1 MKKSTRAA
9 LPLLMLLFASTWCW
23 AQANINEGLETASL
37 WVDGTNGS
45 DSNPGT
51 QQQPLKTINEAVSL
65 AAANNHASIGT
76 QINIQPG
83 TYREVI
89 DIGYSSKDTTY
100 PVTIQAVT
108 NGTVI
113 LSGGAVQTGWTSYG
127 PNPSIYTSNWKYSYS
142 LCLQIS
148 GCPTQQDIA
157 LHRELIAV
165 NGTVMT
171 QVLSLAAM
179 QPGSF
184 YVDAKAKLV
193 YVWPPSG
200 TNMNT
205 ATVEIANQPFMF
217 RDIGK
222 SYYVIRGI
230 VFQYANSCP
239 IAAAVTVYGSATN
252 ILFDSDVFQ
261 WNNGQ
266 GLSLSTPT
274 TYFTVQNS
282 VANHNGTSGF
292 QEAQTQYGLWSNDI
306 ANFNNWRGSQSGYYS
321 CNVSGAHYWL
331 AHEDT
336 ITGMTLA
343 YNQTYGAHWDT
354 DAYNVTASNMI
365 VTGNL
370 GSGLFFEKDEGPAT
384 VSASHICN
392 HTSPLAS
399 GGLALR
405 NSEKISFTNGT
416 LVNNYPTQILVG
428 GIPGGTSITNWET
441 GLVYNLITQGL
452 TNQNNTI
459 EGTSFGQ
466 TLFQD
471 SYLNGTDWTTFL
483 SNLVSD
489 NNTWWNAANTTSP
502 FVVPEPTA
510 GTTLDLAGWQGA
522 TGQDSNS
529 TFQAPSQDPAAEC
542 NAILPDFPDYWL
554 SVDNDSVTTD
564 ASGNAVYNLTA
575 TSLNL
580 TGTLTLTTDGVSAV
594 PGLTSTLSPNSITT
608 SGTSV
613 FTVTAA
619 TTTKVGT
626 YPVTVIANSGNLTHT
641 VTMSLVVPST
651 SIRLS
656 TVNLSW
662 GSQQINTTGSSQT
675 VTVTNF
681 ANSSVTIT
689 SIASS
694 GTSWTQ
700 TNTCGSTLKAGNS
713 CTITVTFAPLAVG
726 NLTGTITITD
736 SDATG
741 TQTVNL
747 IGTGTAA
754 PTVQLSQSNLAF
766 GNQTVGNTSA
776 SKSVTLTNT
785 GTVDL
790 NITSIA
796 LSGTNPGDF
805 AETTDCASPLAAGA
819 MCTFTVTFAPT
830 TVATLS
836 ASIVITDNTYVGS
849 QTITLTGTGVAA
861 VPTAKVTPASLSFG
875 KQQINTTS
883 PSQTVTLT
891 NTGSVSLSITSI
903 TIGGSNKGSFAQ
915 TDTCGSTLAAAA
927 TCTIT
932 VTFTPTSTGS
942 KSANITVDDNTSSG
956 SQSATLAGSGV
967 NVKPT
972 VTLSASSVSFNNQLI
987 NTTST
992 TQTVTLTNTSTVSL
1006 TISSIA
1012 ITGSN
1017 KGAFS
1022 QTNTCGSTLA
1032 AGLACNINLTFT
1044 PTSSGSKTATA
1055 KITDNTSNGSQ
1066 TISLSGTGSA
1076 VSLSPTS
1083 LAFGSQ
1089 QVNTTSAS
1097 QVVTVTNQGA
1107 SALNITSIATN
1118 TNWTETNSCG
1128 ASVAKGKSCS
1138 VTVTFAPTVVGS
1150 LTGTL
1155 TLTDSDPSGSQTVSL
1170 TGIGTAVPT
1179 VTLSASS
1186 VAFGNQLINT
1196 TSPTQTVTLT
1206 NTSSVSLSITSIT
1219 LGGANKGV
1227 FSQTNT
1233 CGSTVA
1239 AGATCNINLTFTP
1252 ASTGSK
1258 SATVTI
1264 SDNASSGT
1272 QTISLSGTGT
1282 AVLLSPTNLTFASQ
1296 EINTQSLPQS
1306 VTISNLG
1313 ATSLSITSITISTN
1327 WTQTNTCGASL
1338 AAGASCTATVIF
1350 APTTAGSLSGSLTL
1364 TDNDTTGTQTVS
1376 LTGTG
1381 SAAPTVDMSPSS
1393 LSFGNQL
1400 INTTSPAQI
1409 VTLTNTGSA
1418 SLSITSIAMGGTDQ
1432 SSFSQTNTCGSTV
1445 AAGAA
1450 CTISLTFTPASS
1462 GSKSATLTA
1471 TDNASGGTQTVSLSG
1486 TGTAPIAS
1494 FSSTSVSFANQK
1506 KNTTSPPQT
1515 ITLTNTGSAT
1525 LNLTSITL
1533 VGANATD
1540 FAETTTCGATLAA
1553 GVACDFTITFTPS
1566 ATGTRQAALTVR
1578 DDSSTGAKQNIS
1590 LTGTGVK

>member
-1 MKKSTRAA
+1 MKKSTCAV
-9 LPLLMLLFASTWCW
+9 LPLLMLLFTSALCC
-23 AQANINEGLETASL
+23 AQANINEGLETAYL
-37 WVDGTNGS
+37 WVDDTNGS
-45 DSNPGT
+45 DNNPGT
-51 QQQPLKTINEAVSL
+51 QQQPFKTINKAVSL
-65 AAANNHASIGT
+65 AATNNHVNIGT
-76 QINIQPG
+76 RINIQPG

-113 LSGGAVQTGWTSYG
+113 LSGGALQTGWTSYG

-142 LCLQIS
+142 LCSQIS
-148 GCPTQQDIA
+148 GCPNQQDIA

-165 NGTVMT
+165 NGAVLT

-179 QPGSF
+179 QAGSF
-184 YVDAKAKLV
+184 YVDATAKLV

-222 SYYVIRGI
+222 SNYVIRGI
-230 VFQYANSCP
+230 VFQFANSCP
-239 IAAAVTVYGSATN
+239 TAAAASVYGSTTN

-274 TYFTVQNS
+274 THFTVQNS

-292 QEAQTQYGLWSNDI
+292 QEAQTQYGLWSNNI

-354 DAYNVTASNMI
+354 DASDVTASNMI

-384 VSASHICN
+384 ISASHICN

-405 NSEKISFTNGT
+405 NSENISFTNGT

-441 GLVYNLITQGL
+441 GQVYNLITQGF

-459 EGTSFGQ
+459 EGTSSSQ
-466 TLFQD
+466 ALFQD

-483 SNLVSD
+483 GNLVSG

-502 FVVPEPTA
+502 FVVPEPTD

-522 TGQDSNS
+522 TGQDSQS
-529 TFQAPSQDPAAEC
+529 TFQAPSQDPATAC
-542 NAILPDFPDYWL
+542 NAVVPDFPDYWL
-554 SVDNDSVTTD
+554 SVDNSSVNSD
-564 ASGNAVYNLTA
+564 ATGNAVYNLTA

-580 TGTLTLTTDGVSAV
+580 SGTLTLTTDGVSAV
-594 PGLTSTLSPNSITT
+594 SGLTSTVSPSSITT

-619 TTTKVGT
+619 TTTKAGT

-641 VTMSLVVPST
+641 VTMALVVPST

-656 TVNLSW
+656 TVNLNW
-662 GSQQINTTGSSQT
+662 GSQQVNTTGSSQT
-675 VTVTNF
+675 ITVTNF
-681 ANSSVTIT
+681 GSSSVTIT
-689 SIASS
+689 SIVSS
-694 GTSWTQ
+694 TNWTQ
-700 TNTCGSTLKAGNS
+700 TNTCGSILKAGKN
-713 CTITVTFAPLAVG
+713 CTITVTFTPVVVG
-726 NLTGTITITD
+726 TVSGTIIITD

-741 TQTVNL
+741 SQTVNL
-747 IGTGTAA
+747 SGTGTAA
-754 PTVQLSQSNLAF
+754 PTAQLSQSNLAF

-776 SKSVTLTNT
+776 SKSATLTNT
-785 GTVDL
+785 GTVNL

-796 LSGTNPGDF
+796 LSGSNPGDF
-805 AETTDCASPLAAGA
+805 SQTNDCGSVLSAGNS
-819 MCTFTVTFAPT
+819 CTFTVTFAPT
-830 TVATLS
+830 TAAALS
-836 ASIVITDNTYVGS
+836 ASIVITDNTYLGS

-861 VPTAKVTPASLSFG
+861 VPMAKITPSSLSFG
-875 KQQINTTS
+875 NQQINTTS
-883 PSQTVTLT
+883 LAQAVTLT
-891 NTGSVSLSITSI
+891 NTGTVSLTITSI
-903 TIGGSNKGSFAQ
+903 TIGGSNSGSFAQ
-915 TDTCGSTLAAAA
+915 TNTCGSTLAAAA

-932 VTFTPTSTGS
+932 VTFTPTNTGS
-942 KSANITVDDNTSSG
+942 KSASLTVDDNTSRG
-956 SQSATLAGSGV
+956 SQSGTLAGTGV
-967 NVKPT
+967 DVKPT
-972 VTLSASSVSFNNQLI
+972 VTLSASSAAFGNQLI
-987 NTTST
+987 NTSSA

-1006 TISSIA
+1006 SISSIA

-1022 QTNTCGSTLA
+1022 QSNTCGSTLA
-1032 AGLACNINLTFT
+1032 AGLACNINLTFN

-1055 KITDNTSNGSQ
+1055 KITDNTSSGSQ
-1066 TISLSGTGSA
+1066 KITLSGTGTA
-1076 VSLSPTS
+1076 ISLSPAS

-1107 SALNITSIATN
+1107 SMLNFTSIATSA
-1118 TNWTETNSCG
+1118 NWTQSNSCG
-1128 ASVAKGKSCS
+1128 TSLARGNNCS
-1138 VTVTFAPTVVGS
+1138 VTVTFAPTIVGS

-1170 TGIGTAVPT
+1170 TGTGTAVPT
-1179 VTLSASS
+1179 VILSASS

-1206 NTSSVSLSITSIT
+1206 NISSISLNITSIT
-1219 LGGANKGV
+1219 LGGANKGA

-1239 AGATCNINLTFTP
+1239 AGGTCNIDLTFTP
-1252 ASTGSK
+1252 ASTGAK

-1264 SDNASSGT
+1264 SDNASGGP

-1282 AVLLSPTNLTFASQ
+1282 RVLLSPTNLSFASQ
-1296 EINTQSLPQS
+1296 EINTQSLPQF
-1306 VTISNLG
+1306 VTITNLG
-1313 ATSLSITSITISTN
+1313 ATSLGITSVTISGN
-1327 WTQTNTCGASL
+1327 WTQTNTCGSSL
-1338 AAGASCTATVIF
+1338 AAGTSCIATVIF
-1350 APTTAGSLSGSLTL
+1350 APTTAGSLSGSLTF
-1364 TDNDTTGTQTVS
+1364 TDNDATGTQTVS
-1376 LTGTG
+1376 LSGTG
-1381 SAAPTVDMSPSS
+1381 SAAPTVDISPSS
-1393 LSFGNQL
+1393 LAFGDQL

-1418 SLSITSIAMGGTDQ
+1418 
-1432 SSFSQTNTCGSTV
+1432 
-1445 AAGAA
+1445 
-1450 CTISLTFTPASS
+1450 
-1462 GSKSATLTA
+1462 
-1471 TDNASGGTQTVSLSG
+1471 
-1486 TGTAPIAS
+1486 
-1494 FSSTSVSFANQK
+1494 
-1506 KNTTSPPQT
+1506 
-1515 ITLTNTGSAT
+1515 T
-1525 LNLTSITL
+1525 LNVKSITL
-1533 VGANATD
+1533 SGANATD

-1553 GVACDFTITFTPS
+1553 GAACDFTVTFTPV
-1566 ATGTRQAALTVR
+1566 ATGTRQATITIR
-1578 DDSSTGAKQNIS
+1578 DDSSTGATQNIS
-1590 LTGTGVK
+1590 LTGTGVR